1 MAKQM
6 VLNRKMY
13 KEIKKMDHQDMSNYL
28 SRYYMNAYNQGKED
42 SEGLKADELREI
54 LLTVKGIGPAK
65 TDRDHYGSSWKSP
78 CRKGVREM
86 WQRGVECDGK
96 CYTDEGICPRA
107 EWCDKTRKGEFAAT
121 ALAGFFFLVVL
132 VMLAP
137 GMIALKLLDWVYGK
151 LYWREG

>member
-1 MAKQM
+1 MIVGYCILNGKKWVMFEDKQCAAGEVKLTDAAKQM

-65 TDRDHYGSSWKSP
+65 AENIMEA
-78 CRKGVREM
+78 V
-86 WQRGVECDGK
+86 GK
-96 CYTDEGICPRA
+96 
-107 EWCDKTRKGEFAAT
+107 
-121 ALAGFFFLVVL
+121 ALAEKG
-132 VMLAP
+132 
-137 GMIALKLLDWVYGK
+137 
-151 LYWREG
+151 